1 VSIPIRPYESRDW
14 DAICRIHDAA
24 RVEELRTTVG
34 LDAFLELASTY
45 EAEGL
50 FDGEVWVAELDG
62 TVAGFVAGT
71 TAEITWMYVDP
82 ALQRQGVGRALV
94 AHVLARATG
103 PVRLEV
109 LDGNPA
115 RAFYERLGFV
125 VETTTTG
132 RLAGNEAFAATG
144 HTMIWHPPVP

>member
-1 VSIPIRPYESRDW
+1 MTISVRPYEPRDW

-24 RVEELRTTVG
+24 RPEELRTTVG
-34 LDAFLELASTY
+34 LEAYLDLASTY

-62 TVAGFVAGT
+62 EVAGFVAGT
-71 TAEITWMYVDP
+71 PDEITWMYVDP
-82 ALQRQGVGRALV
+82 GAQRRGVGRALV
-94 AHVLARATG
+94 AHVLERATG

-115 RAFYERLGFV
+115 IGFYERLGFV
-125 VETTTTG
+125 VESTTTG
-132 RLAGNEAFAATG
+132 RLAGNETFGATG
-144 HTMIWHPPVP
+144 HTMVWRPPVR

>member
-1 VSIPIRPYESRDW
+1 VEIYVRPYDALDW
-14 DAICRIHDAA
+14 TAIARIHDAA
-24 RVEELRTTVG
+24 RVQELRTTVG
-34 LDAFLELASTY
+34 LEAYLDLAAAH

-62 TVAGFVAGT
+62 EVAGFIAGT
-71 TAEITWMYVDP
+71 PDEITWMYVDP
-82 ALQRQGVGRALV
+82 ARQRQGVGRALIG
-94 AHVLARATG
+94 HVLARASG

-115 RAFYERLGFV
+115 RAFYERLGFMI
-125 VETTTTG
+125 EATTTG

-144 HTMIWHPPVP
+144 HTMVWHPPVP